1 MKKKCLSLIASLF
14 VIFSS
19 MAYAQTGILNVEIS
33 GINDIKGLMSIGV
46 YSDEKGFPDKGK
58 EFIGVDVEINS
69 QIIIYTFKDIP
80 FGTYAI
86 AVFHDVNSNTK
97 LDTNFL
103 GIPREGY
110 AFSNNLFGTFG
121 SPPGFKDASFQVTG
135 DKTIK
140 IKMEY

>member
-110 AFSNNLFGTFG
+110 AFSNNLFGAFG
-121 SPPGFKDASFQVTG
+121 SPPGFKDASFKVTG

>member
-1 MKKKCLSLIASLF
+1 MKKKCLPLIASLF
-14 VIFSS
+14 LIFGS
-19 MAYAQTGILNVEIS
+19 MAYAQTGILHVEIS

-58 EFIGVDVEINS
+58 EFIGIDVEVNS
-69 QIIIYTFKDIP
+69 QKIVYTFKDIP

-110 AFSNNLFGTFG
+110 AFSNNLFGAFG
-121 SPPGFKDASFQVTG
+121 SPPGFKDASFKVTG

>member
-1 MKKKCLSLIASLF
+1 MKKKCLPLISLLSLIFISTAF
-14 VIFSS
+14 AE
-19 MAYAQTGILNVEIS
+19 MGTLNVEIF

-58 EFIGVDVEINS
+58 EFIGIDVEINN
-69 QIIIYTFKDIP
+69 QIIVYTFKDIP

-86 AVFHDVNSNTK
+86 AVLHDINSNTK

-110 AFSNNLFGTFG
+110 AFSNNLFGAFG
-121 SPPGFKDASFQVTG
+121 SPPSFKDASFKVTG